1 MYIGLT
7 EDLARERVAD
17 HERTV
22 RRLRL
27 EREALACQRD
37 YQGAVR
43 KVPAPRL
50 EPWLEGWRFVFGR
63 RFAPK

>member
-1 MYIGLT
+1 MLNSLL

-17 HERTV
+17 HERMV
-22 RRLRL
+22 AKLRL

-37 YQGAVR
+37 YQDQVR
-43 KVPAPRL
+43 KVPRPRL

-63 RFAPK
+63 K